1 MATSAE
7 AVVTRR
13 PGTGCTSGSG
23 LNRSTSTPTGTT
35 AMRSGSTLWS
45 ATMSLNE
52 FSDTVM
58 IRFRRRATSVCMST
72 KLYQRRSVS
81 FLYQLSAA
89 SISRRRSTVIGW
101 WIVPSTG
108 MPSWRSMRSSPKPRH
123 WLSWTMSNSPWR
135 WRRWSQARMEKARGS
150 GKVPPMKAVTSRTSF
165 QFFSSQMP
173 GLPHREV
180 VVVDVEAGE
189 LDQRDPLVE
198 DRVRLAAEHLDVVA
212 EVDQRL
218 GEVAGVDALSA
229 DVGLPPVGEVGD
241 PEGCVVGHGPTSLSG
256 C

>member
-1 MATSAE
+1 MVSSLAPPGLRRPITTRWTSSRSVRSLAMASRRNFRPFMATSAD

-13 PGTGCTSGSG
+13 PGTGRTSGSG
-23 LNRSTSTPTGTT
+23 VNSSTSTPTGTT

-45 ATMSLNE
+45 ATMSLKE

-58 IRFRRRATSVCMST
+58 IRFSRRATSVCMST

-135 WRRWSQARMEKARGS
+135 WRRWSHARIEKARGS
-150 GKVPPMKAVTSRTSF
+150 GKVPPMKAVTSSTSF
-165 QFFSSQMP
+165 QFFSSQIP
-173 GLPHREV
+173 GCRI
-180 VVVDVEAGE
+180 GKW
-189 LDQRDPLVE
+189 
-198 DRVRLAAEHLDVVA
+198 
-212 EVDQRL
+212 
-218 GEVAGVDALSA
+218 
-229 DVGLPPVGEVGD
+229 
-241 PEGCVVGHGPTSLSG
+241 SL
-256 C
+256 